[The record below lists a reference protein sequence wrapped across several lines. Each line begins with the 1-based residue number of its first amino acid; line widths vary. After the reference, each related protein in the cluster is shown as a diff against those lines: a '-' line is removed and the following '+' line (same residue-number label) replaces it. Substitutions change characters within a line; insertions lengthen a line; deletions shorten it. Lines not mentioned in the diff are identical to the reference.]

1 MLSAAFEFFYEAV
14 DAAKLAWDIDLL
26 RTFDSADSACSA
38 SVSLSQA
45 RNSSVVA
52 DEIGS
57 SILSILIIFL
67 VVVDETF
74 VHALVVVGED

>member
-1 MLSAAFEFFYEAV
+1 MLSAAFEGFDEAV
-14 DAAKLAWDIDLL
+14 NAAKFAGDIDLL
-26 RTFDSADSACSA
+26 RTFDRADSACGT

-52 DEIGS
+52 DKIGS
-57 SILSILIIFL
+57 SIFCILIIFL

-74 VHALVVVGED
+74 VHALVIVSED